1 MQDITQNFIAKSRSL
16 LREGYQMKI
25 ERCLSELSDEEIWW
39 RTHEE
44 GNSVGNLI
52 LHICGN
58 ARQWIVSAIGG
69 AESHRVRQAEFDA
82 RGGVS
87 REELLDQLR
96 GTLAE
101 VDEVLSRL
109 GEAQMLERRRIQDY
123 DVTALEAIYHVVEHF
138 AMHAGQI
145 ILLTKMLKR
154 TDLKFYAHLSRK

>member
-16 LREGYQMKI
+16 LSEGYQMKI

-39 RTHEE
+39 RTHED

-52 LHICGN
+52 LHMC
-58 ARQWIVSAIGG
+58 
-69 AESHRVRQAEFDA
+69 
-82 RGGVS
+82 GGVS

-96 GTLAE
+96 STLAE

-109 GEAQMLERRRIQDY
+109 NESQMLERRRIQDY
-123 DVTALEAIYHVVEHF
+123 DVTVLEAIYHVVEHF

-154 TDLKFYAHLSRK
+154 TDLKFYEHLSRK